1 MKPKKH
7 IKVVTCTA
15 ALGAVLFSGVWAAPS
30 VSAASLVPESQV
42 VGTATTLRTITVTGK
57 GEIAVQPDI
66 AYIQVGLQ
74 TTGKTAQEAQ
84 EKNAKQFKSIRD
96 ALSRMQV
103 AAKDIQ
109 TVRYTTT
116 PDYTWENNKQKFL
129 GYQTEQIV
137 QVKYRDL
144 SKVGALIDTA
154 TAAGA
159 NRMESVSFS
168 IEDTEKYKLEATDAA
183 IDNARLKAERI
194 AKRAG
199 VKIKEII
206 QINDGTAPDP
216 ILYTQPLMGS
226 MADAKAEKSSQVY
239 PGELKLQNT
248 VTIVFSY

>member
-1 MKPKKH
+1 MTQKQN
-7 IKVVTCTA
+7 IKAWTCMA
-15 ALGAVLFSGVWAAPS
+15 LLGATLFSGVWAAPS
-30 VSAASLVPESQV
+30 VSASSLAPENQVAS
-42 VGTATTLRTITVTGK
+42 ATTGLRTITVTGK
-57 GEIAVQPDI
+57 GEITVQPDI
-66 AYIQVGLQ
+66 AYIQLGLQ

-84 EKNAKQFKSIRD
+84 EKNAKQFKSIRN
-96 ALSRMQV
+96 ALNVMQV

-109 TVRYTTT
+109 TVRYTTS

-129 GYQTEQIV
+129 GYQAEQII
-137 QVKYRDL
+137 QIKYRDL

-159 NRMESVSFS
+159 NRIESVSFS
-168 IEDTEKYKLEATDAA
+168 VEDTEKYKLEATDAA